1 LSASYYVE
9 FSVRPYSGDD
19 VSAVGC
25 CVVEVW
31 LGERCAFAVNY
42 DKFELEYVCD
52 EDLYLCLDQLLYLE
66 FVLVDDYSFEGYC
79 YAVCLVSG

>member
-1 LSASYYVE
+1 M
-9 FSVRPYSGDD
+9 F
-19 VSAVGC
+19 SAVGG

-52 EDLYLCLDQLLYLE
+52 EDLYLCLD
-66 FVLVDDYSFEGYC
+66 
-79 YAVCLVSG
+79 